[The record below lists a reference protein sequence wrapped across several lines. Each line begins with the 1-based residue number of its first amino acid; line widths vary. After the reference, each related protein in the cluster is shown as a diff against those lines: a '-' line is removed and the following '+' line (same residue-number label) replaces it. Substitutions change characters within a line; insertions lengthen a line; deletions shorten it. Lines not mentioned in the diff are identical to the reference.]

1 MKRRAAQPRKR
12 LFKNQRAKLGLPP
25 GTPVYVGDR
34 PQVRPRVTLIDYD
47 EKHYTEQ
54 TIDQVAE
61 CLPFREADTVTW
73 VNVDGLNDVALL
85 QELGKVMGYHA
96 LTLEDI
102 LNTEQRPKAEDYGD
116 YLYITL
122 KTLEV
127 RAEDEQLA
135 TEHVSL
141 VLGRNYVISLQ
152 EIAGD
157 PFDPVRARIRT
168 GVGRIRRYGSDY
180 LAYALL
186 DLVVDS
192 YFSAIDHVAE
202 RIEALDAALATGK
215 AADTLQKLSA
225 LKRQVLQLRR
235 AIAPVREVV
244 ATLRGSESE
253 LIHDSTEPYLRDL
266 YDHVL
271 TVTERIETC
280 RDLLAGIQE
289 LYFGVLSNRTNTVM
303 RIIAVFSSVFLP
315 LTFITGIFGMN
326 FEFMPLIHKPWGFA
340 LSTLLMLAVVAAML
354 WYFRRR
360 HWL

>member
-1 MKRRAAQPRKR
+1 MKRRPAAARKR
-12 LFKNQRAKLGLPP
+12 LFKNQGAKLGLPP

-47 EKHYTEQ
+47 EEHLTEKR
-54 TIDQVAE
+54 IDEIAE
-61 CLPFREADTVTW
+61 CLPFRQADTVTW
-73 VNVDGLNDVALL
+73 VNVDGLNDIALL
-85 QELGKVMGYHA
+85 QELGEVMGYHA

-102 LNTEQRPKAEDYGD
+102 LNTEHRPKAEDYGE

-122 KTLEV
+122 KTLDLHE
-127 RAEDEQLA
+127 EQDRIA

-157 PFDPVRARIRT
+157 PFDPVRARVRAAT
-168 GVGRIRRYGSDY
+168 GRIRRYGADY

-186 DLVVDS
+186 DVIVDS
-192 YFSAIDHVAE
+192 YFSVIDKLAE
-202 RIEALDAALATGK
+202 RIEALDEALATG
-215 AADTLQKLSA
+215 AGPDTLQRINT
-225 LKRQVLQLRR
+225 LKRHVLHLRR
-235 AIAPVREVV
+235 AVAPVREVV

-253 LIHDSTEPYLRDL
+253 LIREGTRPYLRDL

-271 TVTERIETC
+271 TVNERIDTC
-280 RDLLAGIQE
+280 RDLLAGIQDVY
-289 LYFGVLSNRTNTVM
+289 LGLLSNRTNTVM
-303 RIIAVFSSVFLP
+303 RIIAVFSSIFLP

-340 LSTLLMLAVVAAML
+340 LSSVLMLGVVAGML